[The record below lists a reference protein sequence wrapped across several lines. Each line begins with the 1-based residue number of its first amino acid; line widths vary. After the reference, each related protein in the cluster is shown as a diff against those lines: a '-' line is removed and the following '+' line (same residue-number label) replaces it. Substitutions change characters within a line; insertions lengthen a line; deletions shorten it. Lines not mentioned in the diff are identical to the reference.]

1 MSKSLFD
8 EGEVVI
14 SSKDEALAS
23 AVLRLKRGAV
33 RREQLK
39 LQGTWEGM
47 LGRRRS
53 ER

>member
-23 AVLRLKRGAV
+23 AVLRVKRGAV

-39 LQGTWEGM
+39 GTWEGM

>member
-1 MSKSLFD
+1 MSFDLFQRAY

-23 AVLRLKRGAV
+23 VVLRLKRGAV

-39 LQGTWEGM
+39 LSRECGKGC
-47 LGRRRS
+47 
-53 ER
+53 

>member
-39 LQGTWEGM
+39 LSREGM